1 VLPGG
6 LAKKYRGMLLSRDP
20 EVVVNGARAFV
31 EIEGIVGPNP
41 GALPAE
47 ESRRPAWIAEF
58 ADLGVAADRAI
69 ELAEAKIEEEGE
81 EEEVDETESVERTPA
96 GDPIVDNDQADSP
109 FVSGEDGAEDDP
121 ASAAG
126 LKESKSNSLGGIQE
140 DGSAVVVDP
149 ETGESRTVDRRT
161 VERVQSLA
169 DLHRSVAVLRREILG
184 LFDQAEAGQITQ
196 EEATGR
202 ALARIREILPT
213 TNALGS
219 PINEGASMRRILERL
234 ATDLFDAEDRTEAEA
249 LFFDS
254 LFADPEAFAEVAEL
268 FLGLVPGIG
277 EVISARDAYEG
288 FLAAVAA
295 SEEGRTGDA
304 LIAGGLAGVSAAGA
318 IPILGKVVKLGEG
331 AAKVAVAAGQVVRN
345 RVGLKLS
352 GIPDGTGLR
361 PAAKDGTI
369 SGASRNEAWSVEKTT
384 PGIGDGAGDVHR
396 VIKPGKTVYASEET
410 SLFMVPKEPLAAEVL
425 QTGRPLGLTED
436 KIFADFKSILRE
448 EKKKLPADTQFGI
461 RGSAVTGNG
470 FHKDRETYTKDFF
483 DVGRR
488 SDHDVAVISRE
499 LLERARRRGI
509 PLRTGKGRTVLLTD
523 KDVRVLGLLPL
534 LKRIHKLTGR
544 EDTEL
549 MIYGSFEVLDKR
561 GANIKFAL
569 K

>member
-1 VLPGG
+1 
-6 LAKKYRGMLLSRDP
+6 MLLSRDP